1 MSSIINAVAPVLN
14 KIYVIR
20 TLYIIENCDG
30 IRVVAR
36 LHDEETE
43 NFLLIYLPA
52 NIAMQYLAD

>member
-52 NIAMQYLAD
+52 NIAM